1 LRILILEDE
10 PLIALDLQ
18 SIVEESGHEVV
29 GIVASLSAARAHLA
43 AEPNSLDFALL
54 DVDVQDGKSFDFASL
69 LDDLAIPFAFVS
81 GSRPRDLPQALGKAP
96 FVLKPFQEATIRRCL
111 AAPRTVGC

>member
-69 LDDLAIPFAFVS
+69 LDRHSA
-81 GSRPRDLPQALGKAP
+81 RPRS
-96 FVLKPFQEATIRRCL
+96 F
-111 AAPRTVGC
+111 